1 MKTSKASRN
10 TLINSKLVP
19 PPIASNQVSNITSL
33 RINPTLLHQ
42 AIASCGRAFCFLLFL
57 LLPLAFVSCEKPD
70 LGTEMEENT
79 RSGNHTNDSTGVVEI
94 PIVVDTTW
102 AGVITVEYGL

>member
-1 MKTSKASRN
+1 MTITHVLRN
-10 TLINSKLVP
+10 TLINSKLLP
-19 PPIASNQVSNITSL
+19 PPIASSQVSNITSL
-33 RINPTLLHQ
+33 RFSPTLLHQ
-42 AIASCGRAFCFLLFL
+42 AIASCGRAFCFLLLL

-70 LGTEMEENT
+70 LGTEPEENT